1 MGRPRTV
8 RPPPP
13 ALKGSGYVPDL
24 LQAADLANLPQAR
37 KRSYVAGADLA
48 VVAGEMNKW
57 FDRYA
62 FGAAAQRARA
72 PRHEVRE
79 WCRQVARQAGE
90 LTLALGLDR
99 QSKPGQH
106 TDALLHLAVAW
117 PHPEDATENAG
128 REWHARGTL
137 AHLAWQAQPELV
149 KATQLEQAHDT
160 ERQVAYECISKRLAA
175 ALGVLQLLASRA
187 GDYTASHVAKGGT
200 PQRARKRLFCNLAGT
215 YERLFGCLPGAP
227 SHTAT
232 KAEQAVFNGRESLPK
247 GPALEWHRALL
258 GLIGTRAR
266 EMLSL
271 CAPGGP
277 APDAGRT
284 VLLGELVSLAANAA
298 KGKAG
303 DGLAHWIREGSA
315 DKSRRLPELPP
326 EADDP
331 DFTPTPFEEMF
342 G

>member
-1 MGRPRTV
+1 MSRPPAV

-24 LQAADLANLPQAR
+24 LQAADLANLPQTR

-48 VVAGEMNKW
+48 AVAEGINELFGWYALWAAGEH
-57 FDRYA
+57 
-62 FGAAAQRARA
+62 ARA
-72 PRHEVRE
+72 PRHEVRD

-90 LTLALGLDR
+90 LTFALGMSR
-99 QSKPGQH
+99 QSQPGQH
-106 TDALLHLAVAW
+106 ADALLHLAVAW

-137 AHLAWQAQPELV
+137 ARLAWQAQPELV
-149 KATQLEQAHDT
+149 KATQLKQAHDT

-175 ALGVLQLLASRA
+175 ALDVLQLLASRA
-187 GDYTASHVAKGGT
+187 GDYTASYVAKGGT

-215 YERLFGCLPGAP
+215 YERLFGRLPGAP
-227 SHTAT
+227 SHTRT
-232 KAEQAVFNGRESLPK
+232 RAEENAGEQRSTLPK
-247 GPALEWHRALL
+247 GPALAWHRALL
-258 GLIGTRAR
+258 DLIGTRAG
-266 EMLSL
+266 EMLPL

-277 APDAGRT
+277 APGADRA
-284 VLLGELVSLAANAA
+284 VLLGELVSLAAAAA

-315 DKSRRLPELPP
+315 DKARRLPEPPP